1 MGKYRARARVR
12 ILLKIQENL
21 QFQFK
26 TILVLMFTLSLFE
39 LFIKHPFELESV
51 MNYCSK
57 CGSRDGLTVMTT
69 LNGETWTSSFI
80 EKVTTTDYLQIHY
93 AYCKDNSIFSDGK
106 IFEEKDTVKCT
117 STDTVVPNFNRPIF
131 TDRICDGKVKFM
143 KSTRQKF
150 KRDKIGRLCRHGR

>member
-26 TILVLMFTLSLFE
+26 TIVVLMFTLSVFE
-39 LFIKHPFELESV
+39 PFIKHPFELESV

-93 AYCKDNSIFSDGK
+93 AYCKDNSIFSKGK